1 MPSRHSKAYRGFPS
15 KPATNAM
22 ILCATTETGASPP
35 RENAPLLGRLACD
48 DSPVPLSRCC
58 HALLSRPCDAA
69 PSRCRARRCYTC
81 HCPVPLSR
89 CPVVATPAVAPPPKL
104 VRTARH
110 RPLLTRA
117 DTKPPSRSAPA
128 KRRSSVSR
136 RAFRM
141 KTSGKREVRKATDSQ
156 AARRN
161 EAKATNATKRNRKTG
176 QRRRDKRTGLTS
188 RRRDRKTGR
197 YHVAVTQGRLRP

>member
-22 ILCATTETGASPP
+22 ILRATTETGASPP
-35 RENAPLLGRLACD
+35 RGNAPLLGRLACD
-48 DSPVPLSRCC
+48 DSPVLLSRCC

-156 AARRN
+156 AARRD
-161 EAKATNATKRNRKTG
+161 EAKATNATE
-176 QRRRDKRTGLTS
+176 
-188 RRRDRKTGR
+188 RDRKTGQHR
-197 YHVAVTQGRLRP
+197 RDKSATKGRG